1 MCGDDRLRVK
11 EAEMAEPRWKS
22 NIECLWLEILFGP
35 TERPYTLLYLFSC
48 RLKITRSSIQ
58 GI

>member
-48 RLKITRSSIQ
+48 RLKITRSSI
-58 GI
+58 